1 MWGLKHASVRN
12 TMCPLESGANHPHFV
27 ASQDGYQLMVM
38 QV

>member
-1 MWGLKHASVRN
+1 MRLLEIQCVLLKAR
-12 TMCPLESGANHPHFV
+12 ANHPHFV